1 MVHNDIVRVYQA
13 GDRNIYGEKTDGVSE
28 YVKAR
33 VVEKSQSI
41 IDLKGDAVLADIE
54 VWLPIDEDIDVN
66 QKIQWDSRDYMVVHV
81 HKLPNEV
88 GHIRGVKFLAKK
100 YGSS

>member
-1 MVHNDIVRVYQA
+1 MVHNDIVKIYQEGA
-13 GDRNIYGEKTDGVSE
+13 RNSYGEKTDGASE
-28 YVKAR
+28 FVKAR

-41 IDLKGDAVLADIE
+41 IDLKGDTVLADLE

-66 QKIQWDSRDYMVVHV
+66 QKIQWDDKNYMVVHV
-81 HKLPNEV
+81 YKLPNEV

-100 YGSS
+100 YGSD